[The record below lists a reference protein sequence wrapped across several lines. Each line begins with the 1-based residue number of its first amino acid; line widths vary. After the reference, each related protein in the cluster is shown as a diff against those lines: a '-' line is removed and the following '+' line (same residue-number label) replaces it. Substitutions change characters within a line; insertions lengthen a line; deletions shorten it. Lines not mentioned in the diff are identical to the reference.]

1 VELQKGKAKFNAEGT
16 EVFAASI
23 QDLSTSRQM
32 AQRLGVDVP
41 IASDTGTG
49 VARSF
54 GIYDLPGSMGPFST
68 HSFWL
73 IDRQGIVRFRR
84 VSLEMHVPFDQ
95 VEQAVVR
102 YSSG

>member
-1 VELQKGKAKFNAEGT
+1 MELQKAKARFNGQGT
-16 EVFAASI
+16 EVVAASV
-23 QDLSTSRQM
+23 QDLNTSRQM
-32 AQRLGVDVP
+32 AQRLGVDIP
-41 IASDTGTG
+41 ILSDSGTG

-73 IDRQGIVRFRR
+73 IDRDGVVRFRR

-95 VEQAVVR
+95 VQQAVAR
-102 YSSG
+102 YSG